1 MDGHNEHVGPTYR
14 KRLMWPGYAG
24 WKDFL
29 EKLEGPDG
37 CDFKKDENG
46 KITWRCKGG
55 KDKTLATEIMQSM
68 GDVDIPAS
76 LAYFEQLSGFCD
88 CEILFNVTALY
99 LRNSVLAE
107 RRNALN

>member
-1 MDGHNEHVGPTYR
+1 MDGNKEHAGPIYR
-14 KRLMWPGYAG
+14 ERLMWPGHAG
-24 WKDFL
+24 WTDFL

-46 KITWRCKGG
+46 KTTWRCKGG

-68 GDVDIPAS
+68 GDLDVPAS

-88 CEILFNVTALY
+88 CEILFNVAALY
-99 LRNSVLAE
+99 LRNSVLAA
-107 RRNALN
+107 RWSSLN

>member
-1 MDGHNEHVGPTYR
+1 MESHKEQNGPSYR
-14 KRLMWPGYAG
+14 ERLMWPGHSR
-24 WKDFL
+24 WTEFRQR
-29 EKLEGPDG
+29 LEGPDG

-88 CEILFNVTALY
+88 CEILFNVAALY
-99 LRNSVLAE
+99 LRNSVLAV
-107 RRNALN
+107 RWSALN